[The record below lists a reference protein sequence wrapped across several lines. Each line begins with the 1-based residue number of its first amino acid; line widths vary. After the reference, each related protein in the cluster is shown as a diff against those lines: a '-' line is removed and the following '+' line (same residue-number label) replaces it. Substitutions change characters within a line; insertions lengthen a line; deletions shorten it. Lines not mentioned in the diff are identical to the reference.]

1 MQNLEG
7 RVAFITGGARGIGLG
22 IARACAAAGVR
33 VAIADRDED
42 SLSTADAELR
52 ELTDLRTY
60 QLDVSD
66 RTAYELVASDVTS
79 RLGVVS
85 LLLNNAGVVD
95 STSPSRMSDDL
106 YTWMRSINIDG
117 VHHGLELFLPGMVAR
132 RDGHIVNT
140 ASEAGVIASPSGFLY
155 AMSKYAVM
163 GVSET
168 LRTEVGPMG
177 IGVSVLIPGPV
188 ATNIV
193 ENAQRI
199 RPNGAPDH
207 STRVSK
213 ILSESGEWLKKLGRS
228 PDDVGELV
236 LDAVLE
242 NRPYIFTRKE
252 LAEGLKARTEVMVA
266 AMDHDQVFLD
276 GLAGRHASGEVS
288 MTTEGAQRG

>member
-1 MQNLEG
+1 MQNLDS

-22 IARACAAAGVR
+22 IARACATAGVR
-33 VAIADRDED
+33 VAIADRDEG
-42 SLSTADAELR
+42 SLSAADAELS
-52 ELTDLRTY
+52 ELTDVRTY

-66 RTAYELVASDVTS
+66 RAAYTRVASDVTS
-79 RLGVVS
+79 ALGEVS
-85 LLLNNAGVVD
+85 LLFNNAGVVD

-106 YTWMRSINIDG
+106 YTWMRSINVDG

-140 ASEAGVIASPSGFLY
+140 ASEAGVSASSSGFLY
-155 AMSKYAVM
+155 AMTKYAVM

-168 LRTEVGPMG
+168 LRIEVGPMG

-199 RPNGAPDH
+199 RPKDAPEH
-207 STRVSK
+207 STRVSQ
-213 ILSESGEWLKKLGRS
+213 ILSDSGEWLKHHGRS

-236 LDAVLE
+236 LDAVRE
-242 NRPYIFTRKE
+242 NRPYVFTRNE
-252 LAEGLKARTEVMVA
+252 LAEGLNARTESMIA
-266 AMDHDQVFLD
+266 AMNHDQTFLD
-276 GLAGRHASGEVS
+276 DRAGL
-288 MTTEGAQRG
+288 TTEGAQRG